1 MQTKNIFDNKII
13 KEEENVLVI
22 KQITVN
28 HFQLIHS
35 LIAIKF
41 F

>member
-1 MQTKNIFDNKII
+1 MQTRNIFDNKII

-22 KQITVN
+22 KQIIAN
-28 HFQLIHS
+28 DFQLIHS

-41 F
+41 V